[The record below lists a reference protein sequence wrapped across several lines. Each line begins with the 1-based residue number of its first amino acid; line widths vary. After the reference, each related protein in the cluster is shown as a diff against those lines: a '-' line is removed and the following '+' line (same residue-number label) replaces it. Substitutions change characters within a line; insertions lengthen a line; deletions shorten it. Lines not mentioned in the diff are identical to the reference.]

1 MRQDW
6 SMEILDRDS
15 IIILFVNYTFFA
27 IVFLVLLLFIVC
39 LYQTTSTPSD
49 IITSLMLIA
58 FSFLFANV
66 VIADYVVF
74 VLKSNTELKPM
85 L

>member
-6 SMEILDRDS
+6 STEILDRGS

-27 IVFLVLLLFIVC
+27 IVFLIFLLFVLC
-39 LYQTTSTPSD
+39 FYQTTSAPSD
-49 IITSLMLIA
+49 IITSLLLVA
-58 FSFLFANV
+58 FSFLIANI
-66 VIADYVVF
+66 VIADYVVY
-74 VLKSNTELKPM
+74 VLKSNKELKPI

>member
-6 SMEILDRDS
+6 SSEILDRES

-49 IITSLMLIA
+49 IVTSLMLIA